1 MRVARFV
8 GPGVPIELQEVPD
21 PAPGP
26 NEVVVRVEACGI
38 CASDLHF
45 IHGEMPLPVP
55 PPLTMGHEAS
65 GTIAAVGTEVP
76 GWREGDRVAVMGGK
90 PCLQCRNCVAGLI
103 EDCQD
108 AQIMGVHYEGAFSG
122 LRSAPLSGLSADRA
136 AATSPPPSSPVI
148 TFESIGST
156 SQRRMPRLFAGAG
169 AAAAT
174 AAALSVVPG
183 WVGPPVGPPGG
194 ASVGVARAVFAGGVR
209 PGERVGV
216 WGVGGL
222 GTHAVQVALLAG
234 ASFVVAVDPLA
245 EARERALALGAD
257 LTLDPSKDDVTNAI
271 RDATGGRGL
280 DLAVDAVG
288 RAEAVRQAMFCMARG
303 GRIVLVGQSF
313 ESLDA
318 GPILVLSFL
327 RIALL
332 GHLCYGKRDL
342 VEVLDLIASGR
353 LDLSG
358 SISGR
363 LPLERVNDGVE
374 RLTSKAGAPV
384 RLVVLPQA

>member
-1 MRVARFV
+1 M
-8 GPGVPIELQEVPD
+8 
-21 PAPGP
+21 
-26 NEVVVRVEACGI
+26 
-38 CASDLHF
+38 
-45 IHGEMPLPVP
+45 
-55 PPLTMGHEAS
+55 
-65 GTIAAVGTEVP
+65 
-76 GWREGDRVAVMGGK
+76 
-90 PCLQCRNCVAGLI
+90 AGLI

-108 AQIMGVHYEGAFSG
+108 AQIMGVHYDGAWAGQVVVPWFAV
-122 LRSAPLSGLSADRA
+122 APIPENVIFEHA
-136 AATSPPPSSPVI
+136 AIACDAVATPY
-148 TFESIGST
+148 
-156 SQRRMPRLFAGAG
+156 
-169 AAAAT
+169 
-174 AAALSVVPG
+174 AALTRR
-183 WVGPPVGPPGG
+183 G
-194 ASVGVARAVFAGGVR
+194 ALR

-234 ASFVVAVDPLA
+234 ASFVAAVDPLP
-245 EARERALALGAD
+245 EARDRAVALGAD
-257 LTLDPSKDDVTNAI
+257 LALDPSKDDVPNAV

-280 DLAVDAVG
+280 DIAVDAVG

-318 GPILVLSFL
+318 GPILFLSFL

-332 GHLCYGKRDL
+332 GHLGYGKRDL

-363 LPLERVNDGVE
+363 MPLERVNDGVE